1 MIFRLRPA
9 LTTASIVLL
18 LSGAA
23 VSAPP
28 TLGLQPYASGFSSP
42 VAIVQ
47 DPVDPAVQFVV
58 EQRGRIRTVV
68 SGVVQPDDFLDLRDT
83 VSSGGERGL
92 LGLAFPPDAAVSR
105 RFFVNYTDLNGH
117 TVVAR
122 FTRSANPRLANAA
135 SRAPLTWSTGL
146 SYIAQPFANHNGGWL
161 AFGPDGYLYVGMGD
175 GGSGNDPLNNG
186 QNVSTLLGKMLR
198 VDVSGNPA
206 AGFTIPPDNPFL
218 HNPAYRPEI
227 LHNPAYR
234 PEIWGIG
241 FRNPWR
247 YSFDDP
253 ARGGTGGLVIG
264 DVGQGRWEEINYE
277 PAGAGGRNYGWV
289 LREGLEA
296 TVGAPAFHP
305 SFLPFTDPVHQYG
318 RSLGASVT
326 GGYVYRGLRMGGVYG
341 RYFFADFITGRV
353 WSARITVNPTSR
365 EGTFSDIT
373 DHTAALRATSPLG
386 NISSFGVDAVGE
398 LFVVDYSRGAVLR
411 IVQLDARPITP
422 LNFRIIR

>member
-1 MIFRLRPA
+1 MTSRLRPA
-9 LTTASIVLL
+9 LTTASAVLL
-18 LSGAA
+18 LSGAV

-28 TLGLQPYASGFSSP
+28 TLGLQPYASGFSNP

-47 DPVDPAVQFVV
+47 DPIDPAVQFVV

-68 SGVVQPDDFLDLRDT
+68 SGVVQPDDFLDLRGT

-122 FTRSANPRLANAA
+122 YMRSANPRLANAA
-135 SRAPLTWSTGL
+135 SRAPLSWSTGL

-198 VDVSGNPA
+198 IDVSGNPA

-218 HNPAYRPEI
+218 HD
-227 LHNPAYR
+227 PAYR
-234 PEIWGIG
+234 PEIWAIG
-241 FRNPWR
+241 LRNPWR
-247 YSFDDP
+247 CSFDDP
-253 ARGGTGGLVIG
+253 ARGGTGALVIG

-289 LREGLEA
+289 LREGLEPTA
-296 TVGAPAFHP
+296 GAPAFHP

-326 GGYVYRGLRMGGVYG
+326 GGYVYRGLRMGGVHG

-365 EGTFSDIT
+365 EGAFSDIT